1 MIRQRSIGTD
11 LAALTVV
18 TLLPLLVLGGYL
30 SNRNVRNERAAI
42 HATAL
47 RQAQDTAQR
56 ADELIRDTQ
65 FLLIGLAQTPTLR
78 EGDLARSRALLR
90 EVKLSFPYYDDLF
103 VVNAAGV
110 VSASAAG
117 PPGEDEVVVEQP
129 YFQHGIHDD
138 GAAIS
143 DVLFSRTNGRPVVVI
158 GEPIRGD
165 DSGGPPIGILA
176 ATLDLIRLQEWLDN
190 RELPPGT
197 TITVVDN
204 QQGRVLARSL
214 DPEAWIG
221 RTLADVPVVR
231 AAIERDE
238 GIVEGASVDG
248 IARLNAFASA
258 QRVPWSVLVGIPR
271 DAVFAPLAAE
281 IRLTLVRLGLVML
294 ATVALALVVG
304 RRIVRPL
311 RQLTAGA
318 SLIAGGDLAHRIAL
332 PGRTGD
338 EVTQLGGAMNR
349 MADEL
354 VGSIEAHRRAQERL
368 EVAVTQVGRA
378 LTSAVEP
385 VALFTPLVEASVGL
399 ARADAGLLTFRDGT
413 PPIAAGDV
421 APPAP
426 SLLARLVPGCGGAA
440 EATGDAASTSLD
452 ALGMRE
458 CLTVAVR
465 ARDEE
470 LGTLLV
476 MRRAAAPFDVADERL
491 LRAFADQAAVA
502 IEQAR
507 LRTSVVQAEALREL
521 HRLQTDFLTTA
532 SHELRAPI
540 AGIKSYAEVLLR
552 DDLRLDA
559 ATRRD
564 CLTGINRLA
573 ERLAAQ
579 VRTFF
584 DAMRA
589 GEGRFV
595 LRREPVDLE
604 GVAAAVVQGFAAHS
618 SGHRFRLTVPPDLP
632 PALADPERVED
643 VFTNLL
649 DNAVK
654 YSPEGGLV
662 EVTIG
667 VEHGVRDDGETD
679 TMLLVAVRD
688 KGIGVPPEERE
699 RVFERF
705 YRLDRLIAR
714 HTGGAGLGLFLCRS
728 YVGAMGGRIWV
739 ADRHGDG
746 SSFCFTLPAA
756 LQSRGD
762 GAARPAE
769 RDREVAKR

>member
-18 TLLPLLVLGGYL
+18 TLLPLLALGAYL
-30 SNRNVRNERAAI
+30 SYRNVQDERAAI
-42 HATAL
+42 QATAL
-47 RQAQDTAQR
+47 RQARETAQR
-56 ADELIRDTQ
+56 ADELILDTH
-65 FLLIGLAQTPTLR
+65 FLLTGLARTPTLR
-78 EGDLARSRALLR
+78 EGDATQSRALLQ
-90 EVKLSFPYYDDLF
+90 EVKRSFPYYDDLF

-117 PPGEDEVVVEQP
+117 PSGEDADVAGQS
-129 YFQHGIHDD
+129 YFQHGIRDN
-138 GAAIS
+138 GAVIS
-143 DVLFSRTNGRPVVVI
+143 DVLFSRTTGRPVVVI
-158 GEPIRGD
+158 GEPIRAGD
-165 DSGGPPIGILA
+165 GGQAIGILA
-176 ATLDLIRLQEWLDN
+176 AALDLIRLQEWLDN
-190 RELPPGT
+190 RELLPGT

-231 AAIERDE
+231 AAIEQDE
-238 GIVEGASVDG
+238 GIVEGANVDG
-248 IARLNAFASA
+248 IARLNGFATA

-281 IRLTLVRLGLVML
+281 IRLTLVRLGLVIL

-311 RQLTAGA
+311 QALTMGAG
-318 SLIAGGDLAHRIAL
+318 LIAGGNLAHRIAVR
-332 PGRTGD
+332 GRTGD
-338 EVTQLGGAMNR
+338 EVAQLGGAMNR

-368 EVAVTQVGRA
+368 EAAVTQVGRA
-378 LTSAVEP
+378 LTSAIEP
-385 VALFTPLVEASVGL
+385 IALLTPLVEASVAL
-399 ARADAGLLTFRDGT
+399 ARADAGLLAFRDGT
-413 PPIAAGDV
+413 PPITAGDGTGG
-421 APPAP
+421 AP
-426 SLLARLVPGCGGAA
+426 SLLATLAPRCARAADATDGAA
-440 EATGDAASTSLD
+440 SEALA

-476 MRRAAAPFDVADERL
+476 MRRAAVPFDPADERL

-502 IEQAR
+502 IEQAH
-507 LRTSVVQAEALREL
+507 LRTRVAQAEAVREL

-573 ERLAAQ
+573 DRLAAQ
-579 VRTFF
+579 VRAFF

-604 GVAAAVVQGFAAHS
+604 GAAAAVVQSFAAHAP
-618 SGHRFRLTVPPDLP
+618 GHRFRLTVAPELP

-654 YSPEGGLV
+654 YSPDGGLV
-662 EVTIG
+662 EVTIN
-667 VEHGVRDDGETD
+667 VEHGVRDDDGKEP
-679 TMLLVAVRD
+679 MLLVAVGD
-688 KGIGVPPEERE
+688 EGIGVPPEERE
-699 RVFERF
+699 RIFERF

-714 HTGGAGLGLFLCRS
+714 HAGGAGLGLFLCRA

-739 ADRHGDG
+739 AGRPGGG
-746 SSFCFTLPAA
+746 SSFRFTLPAA
-756 LQSRGD
+756 PLSRAG
-762 GAARPAE
+762 GAARPAG
-769 RDREVAKR
+769 RDPEVAAR